1 MGRFRLS
8 RRAEVD
14 LLSIGDYTLHKWG
27 KIQAA
32 RYIGELEVCCQ
43 TLADNPALAS
53 VITFAPACTVMSLAR
68 TFCFTARSAVALWF
82 LTSCINA
89 CCPTDTPPTAKTKR
103 SKEADMPAR
112 FMFDCSLP
120 LF

>member
-32 RYIGELEVCCQ
+32 RYIGELEVYCQ
-43 TLADNPALAS
+43 TLADNPALGLCDH
-53 VITFAPACTVMSLAR
+53 VRPGLHRHEPGTHVLFYR
-68 TFCFTARSAVALWF
+68 RSAVALWF
-82 LTSCINA
+82 LASCINA
-89 CCPTDTPPTAKTKR
+89 CCPTDTPSTAKTKR